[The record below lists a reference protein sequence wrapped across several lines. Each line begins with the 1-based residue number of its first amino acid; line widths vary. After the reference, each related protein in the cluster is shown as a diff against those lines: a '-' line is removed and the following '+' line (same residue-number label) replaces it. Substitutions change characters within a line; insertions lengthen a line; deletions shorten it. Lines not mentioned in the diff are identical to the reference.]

1 MGTAGV
7 ASGETNV
14 GMRYINGLI
23 GVALLFVAGSH
34 VGKTDAIIWLP
45 IYGAGAVIAL
55 SSLKTRMPDWMVWAC
70 AVAAAGMMFAYFS
83 LFFQIAP
90 HLRGDWIMQGH
101 ACSNLLIAAFCMIPV
116 LSEYS
121 RRMKVRQES
130 RDSRVGREESVSDFS
145 LRRLLSR
152 FLPDR
157 SPEQIRKPTA

>member
-1 MGTAGV
+1 
-7 ASGETNV
+7 
-14 GMRYINGLI
+14 MRYVNGLI

-34 VGKTDAIIWLP
+34 VGKTDWIIWLP

-55 SSLKTRMPDWMVWAC
+55 SSLKARMPDWMVWAC

-90 HLRGDWIMQGH
+90 HLRGDWIVQGH

-130 RDSRVGREESVSDFS
+130 RDSRAGREESVSDFS

-157 SPEQIRKPTA
+157 SPDQIRKPTA

>member
-1 MGTAGV
+1 
-7 ASGETNV
+7 
-14 GMRYINGLI
+14 MRYINGLI

-34 VGKTDAIIWLP
+34 VGKTDWVIWFP

-55 SSLKTRMPDWMVWAC
+55 SSLKVRMPDWMVWGC
-70 AVAAAGMMFAYFS
+70 AVAAAGMMFGYFS

-121 RRMKVRQES
+121 RRMKVGQES
-130 RDSRVGREESVSDFS
+130 RDSRAHRDSRAGREESISEFS

-157 SPEQIRKPTA
+157 SPDQIRKPTA